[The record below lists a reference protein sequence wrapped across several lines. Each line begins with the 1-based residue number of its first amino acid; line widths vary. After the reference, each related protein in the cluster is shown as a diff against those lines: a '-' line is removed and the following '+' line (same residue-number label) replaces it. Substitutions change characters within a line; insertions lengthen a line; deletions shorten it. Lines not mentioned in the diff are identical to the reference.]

1 MDKFYNPVR
10 SYEGYHCIQELSN
23 VLSDIDKKIENILV
37 IVWNENI
44 KENEDIQSVI
54 KECNQYQWKFISFD
68 VSNPEITDLYQLYLD
83 TKEDDFDLII
93 AIGGGSVLDVGKSLC
108 CLYGEEISDVE
119 MLRQKIREKSLK
131 KGKCSWIG
139 VPTTAGTGSEVT
151 CWATIWDSKKNSKLS
166 IEHQSNYAYASF
178 VDPQFAETMPV
189 SLAVSSALDAV
200 SHATEAYWAK
210 AANLVS
216 SNFACQAISQIMQH
230 ITELTDEEKKHAAH
244 DYMAKGSM
252 LAGMAFSNTKTT
264 ACHSLSYPLT
274 MNYHIPHGIAVSM
287 LLTEVMK
294 KNQPYIHDIERLLEA
309 YGVESISELEDK
321 IKSIFKMA
329 GIPYQLRNWN
339 VKKED
344 FDMLAQQSSTKGRI
358 DNNPADLTKED
369 IIEILENIY

>member
-1 MDKFYNPVR
+1 
-10 SYEGYHCIQELSN
+10 
-23 VLSDIDKKIENILV
+23 
-37 IVWNENI
+37 
-44 KENEDIQSVI
+44 
-54 KECNQYQWKFISFD
+54 
-68 VSNPEITDLYQLYLD
+68 
-83 TKEDDFDLII
+83 
-93 AIGGGSVLDVGKSLC
+93 
-108 CLYGEEISDVE
+108 
-119 MLRQKIREKSLK
+119 ML
-131 KGKCSWIG
+131 G
-139 VPTTAGTGSEVT
+139 
-151 CWATIWDSKKNSKLS
+151 
-166 IEHQSNYAYASF
+166 
-178 VDPQFAETMPV
+178 
-189 SLAVSSALDAV
+189 
-200 SHATEAYWAK
+200 
-210 AANLVS
+210 
-216 SNFACQAISQIMQH
+216 
-230 ITELTDEEKKHAAH
+230 
-244 DYMAKGSM
+244 
-252 LAGMAFSNTKTT
+252 GMAFSNTKTT